1 MKQGASNLDIT
12 PGGTGTFV
20 FPATTDT
27 VANLAG
33 IFAYNSAD
41 KTGNGDATAQS
52 WLEADKDI
60 LTVDAMAY
68 KFEFFIYGTNG
79 TTTVSKA
86 LDLSTVSSAVIDS
99 IQYQSIGQNVAS
111 GTTGTAQSTAHVA
124 TAAATILLA
133 TGTTA
138 WWLKATGIIRFNTG
152 GTWTPKVKFSA
163 NPTGTVLFK
172 KNSYAFLIPLSSY
185 STYVQGAW
193 A

>member
-1 MKQGASNLDIT
+1 MKNGASNLDIT

-33 IFAYNSAD
+33 IFAYNSND
-41 KTGNGDATAQS
+41 KTGNNDATAQT
-52 WLEADKDI
+52 WLESDKDV

-79 TTTVSKA
+79 TTTMTKA

-99 IQYQSIGQNVAS
+99 ILYMGMGQNIAS
-111 GTTGTAQSTAHVA
+111 GTTGTTQSTAHVA
-124 TAAATILLA
+124 TSAATVILA

-138 WWLKATGIIRFNTG
+138 WWLKASGIIRFSSG

-163 NPTGTVLFK
+163 APGTTVLFK
-172 KNSYAFLIPLSSY
+172 KNSYAFLIPLSAY